1 MIELYFAP
9 GACSFVPHVALEAIR
24 LATGEGF
31 EPRLI
36 KIHRGEHRTPEYLAI
51 NPEGQVPTLVVDGR
65 ALTQIVA
72 ICDFLDRRH
81 PQLGFLPREDWART
95 QALSMLLWMN
105 NTAHPTFTRV
115 FMPGKFARSESA
127 IAEVREVGLERY
139 REILARLDSIA
150 AAMPGPY
157 WFGEQVSVLDAYAL
171 SLLRWGTLG
180 GLDAAAFP
188 AYKAYIERL
197 ALAPPVAAAIER
209 ERLQLFVAPR

>member
-1 MIELYFAP
+1 
-9 GACSFVPHVALEAIR
+9 
-24 LATGEGF
+24 
-31 EPRLI
+31 
-36 KIHRGEHRTPEYLAI
+36 
-51 NPEGQVPTLVVDGR
+51 
-65 ALTQIVA
+65 
-72 ICDFLDRRH
+72 
-81 PQLGFLPREDWART
+81 
-95 QALSMLLWMN
+95 MLLWMN

>member
-81 PQLGFLPREDWART
+81 PQLGLLPREDWART